1 MELQGLQEALKVEIQ
16 CHQNQALCKGL
27 NELQNGQLGVRNHPV
42 GSLIKPPL
50 SISVVPAKA
59 PVSMVTAHMNGQKMV
74 SSEPLQ
80 LSPINL
86 QTGSRVAPGPGVH
99 TFSSSRRVGDQMLG
113 TLTAVPITVPQVGT
127 LHRLIGPGVTVLPQI
142 RPRTQIPNSLPHRP
156 PQDLRPQ
163 SLHSVAAVVS
173 PKSQGPP
180 KPPTCK
186 SPFSPDHQ
194 PNGQNDPCA
203 PIGPTGGPDSS
214 SAIQHTSPGQGVAYA
229 IIAASPA
236 TGNRVSTVSEAV
248 KVIIIQPQTPSCTE
262 GSPGSELSS
271 EDTMP
276 TVKSPSREEDDPE
289 KVAFMVALGLVTT
302 EHLEELQ
309 VKRQERKRRSTAN
322 PTYSSFLEP
331 ERKRLPSHYLNSSL
345 YLSTPDSEDLCWKE
359 VLEHDERCFVC
370 KEEGELQ
377 LCYNCPRAIHPSCLH
392 PPLKSTHR
400 SPWYCPKCQKKVL
413 NKENLSWPQ
422 NFVQSYVTHKTVR
435 QEEKRRLM
443 KRNNELKKECAHLEE
458 QDQRLNKTLKFCVDQ
473 RERLLGQQRDTQA
486 SLDRLKALITL
497 IQVTMTT
504 QPWIKSTSAM
514 SATQLTQDDITN

>member
-1 MELQGLQEALKVEIQ
+1 
-16 CHQNQALCKGL
+16 
-27 NELQNGQLGVRNHPV
+27 
-42 GSLIKPPL
+42 
-50 SISVVPAKA
+50 
-59 PVSMVTAHMNGQKMV
+59 MVTAHMNGQKMV

-86 QTGSRVAPGPGVH
+86 QTGSRVAPGPRVH

-142 RPRTQIPNSLPHRP
+142 RPRTQIPNSLPHSP
-156 PQDLRPQ
+156 PQGLRPQ

-203 PIGPTGGPDSS
+203 PIGPTGGSDSS

-236 TGNRVSTVSEAV
+236 AGNRVSTVSEAV

-276 TVKSPSREEDDPE
+276 TIKAPSRKEDDPE
-289 KVAFMVALGLVTT
+289 VRSFTFDENHPFVSNQLHLPCGLTFFQKVAFMVALGLVTT
-302 EHLEELQ
+302 EHLEEIQ
-309 VKRQERKRRSTAN
+309 VRRQERKRRSTAN

-345 YLSTPDSEDLCWKE
+345 YLSTP
-359 VLEHDERCFVC
+359 
-370 KEEGELQ
+370 G
-377 LCYNCPRAIHPSCLH
+377 NCTPSCSLAGRDGGR
-392 PPLKSTHR
+392 PEASTTGLSLKDI
-400 SPWYCPKCQKKVL
+400 
-413 NKENLSWPQ
+413 
-422 NFVQSYVTHKTVR
+422 
-435 QEEKRRLM
+435 RL
-443 KRNNELKKECAHLEE
+443 RVWA
-458 QDQRLNKTLKFCVDQ
+458 
-473 RERLLGQQRDTQA
+473 
-486 SLDRLKALITL
+486 
-497 IQVTMTT
+497 
-504 QPWIKSTSAM
+504 
-514 SATQLTQDDITN
+514 